1 MQVLSAFLFLLAAQ
15 TVQPV
20 VVPAGTQ
27 VDARLESHVE
37 TATSSQGDSIIAVVA
52 EPIRA
57 GGKTVVVAGSRLN
70 GRVETIEPASE
81 TSEGRVRLVFREI
94 EFPDGRTYP
103 AWITNSFSAS
113 PPNRKLRY
121 ALYLGIG
128 ATAGALLGGKN
139 ARTTGILGGS
149 LIGFVIGS
157 NADDGKLP
165 DLELKR
171 GRRIRLQLGED
182 LKMEQRED

>member
-1 MQVLSAFLFLLAAQ
+1 
-15 TVQPV
+15 
-20 VVPAGTQ
+20 
-27 VDARLESHVE
+27 VE
-37 TATSSQGDSIIAVVA
+37 TATSNPGDAIVAVVE

-57 GGKTVVVAGSRLN
+57 GGKTVVASGSRLN

-103 AWITNSFSAS
+103 AWITNSFSAA
-113 PPNRKLRY
+113 PPKRKLRY

-128 ATAGALLGGKN
+128 AATGALIGGKN
-139 ARTTGILGGS
+139 ARTTGILGGT
-149 LIGFVIGS
+149 LAGFIIAGNS
-157 NADDGKLP
+157 EDDKLP

-182 LKMEQRED
+182 FRMD